1 MDFIFWN
8 CCEKHTIHLFL
19 LLRVVFGWKE
29 RKHEAQNKIRC
40 FMKSMEIGSKQKYAH
55 KQFLRGCFAVYHFE
69 VGIICFNV
77 VVFPILQTMSNLNI
91 FVSTLNLITLRTYFS
106 SFSRK
111 KFNDSFFAPCLEHK
125 LVFWFCH
132 RHILRYYLHL
142 GKHYGFFGNCLDHF
156 WNGNMYDHHRN

>member
-1 MDFIFWN
+1 MFLGESKEN
-8 CCEKHTIHLFL
+8 MKH
-19 LLRVVFGWKE
+19 
-29 RKHEAQNKIRC
+29 KIRLGVLWKAWKLVRNKNMLINS
-40 FMKSMEIGSKQKYAH
+40 FWGDVFSLFIILKY
-55 KQFLRGCFAVYHFE
+55 
-69 VGIICFNV
+69 IICFNV
-77 VVFPILQTMSNLNI
+77 VVFSNFANNVKFKYFCLD
-91 FVSTLNLITLRTYFS
+91 TLNLITLRTYFS

-156 WNGNMYDHHRN
+156 WNGNKYDHHRN